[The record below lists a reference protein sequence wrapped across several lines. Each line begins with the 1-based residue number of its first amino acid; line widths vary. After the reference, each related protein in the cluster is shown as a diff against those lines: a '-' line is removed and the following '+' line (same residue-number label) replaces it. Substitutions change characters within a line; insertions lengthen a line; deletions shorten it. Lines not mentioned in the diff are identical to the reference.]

1 MGIAEHFIL
10 AFTVGFPAWTLPHMF
25 ISNARWRLVKV
36 LLAAALVGLWSAFVL
51 AVAIEGIPLWRSRS
65 STYHTEAY
73 ILALYMPLAI
83 VLGVS
88 GIVRAWRLASI
99 RRDFEEEMAE
109 AILSTDL
116 TGKNRPAAIE
126 AAQRKASSR
135 LSSGFSLN
143 PFKS

>member
-1 MGIAEHFIL
+1 MGIAEHAIL
-10 AFTVGFPAWTLPHMF
+10 AFTVGFPAWALPHLF

-36 LLAAALVGLWSAFVL
+36 LLAATLVGLWSALVL
-51 AVAIEGIPLWRSRS
+51 ALAIEGMPLWRSRS
-65 STYHTEAY
+65 STYETEAY
-73 ILALYMPLAI
+73 ILALYLPLAI

-88 GIVRAWRLASI
+88 GVVRAWRLASI
-99 RRDFEEEMAE
+99 RRDFDEEMAE
-109 AILSTDL
+109 AILSTSFTD
-116 TGKNRPAAIE
+116 RDRAEAME